1 MKILFVCTGNSCR
14 SQMAEG
20 ILKSINPE
28 FKVYSAG
35 IKPEKEISQ
44 YAVKVLKETGIDI
57 SQQFPKNIE
66 IFNDT
71 QFDYLI
77 TFSRIAEEESRKI
90 IAKNKLYF
98 DIDDP
103 FDVTGNEDEIVKK
116 YREVRD
122 EISKI
127 VIDFIQKK
135 IL

>member
-1 MKILFVCTGNSCR
+1 
-14 SQMAEG
+14 MAEG